1 MLSWGGN
8 PFATGASLQDNGGI
22 FEDNIENSSNLE
34 LELEAKATYLL
45 GEPVVLE
52 TKLKT
57 TGTKNNRVI
66 SNLHANYG
74 FITIGIRKPSG
85 EIVVYEPLAEMCIMP
100 EHAVLNSKR
109 PGVYESSYIGFGKD
123 GFIFEQPGAYQLRAV
138 YYNEDGSRIVSDI
151 LKLRVK
157 HPVNKEDDEIADLLL
172 TDEVGYLMAFMG
184 SDAPYLQKGNDA
196 LSLLKDKYK
205 KHPLAVYAQFV
216 QGVNQQRTFKTITED
231 KKMEVRFPDFGASE
245 RLLNEVIEKS
255 KSGKGLDS
263 ISLNQSMHILAKAY
277 QREGNMEAAEKTVA
291 DIQDHFNAQPIKQ
304 EVKEMIAKDAVT
316 ILAPDT
322 GERSKDGTMHESY

>member
-100 EHAVLNSKR
+100 EHAVLNS
-109 PGVYESSYIGFGKD
+109 
-123 GFIFEQPGAYQLRAV
+123 
-138 YYNEDGSRIVSDI
+138 
-151 LKLRVK
+151 
-157 HPVNKEDDEIADLLL
+157 
-172 TDEVGYLMAFMG
+172 
-184 SDAPYLQKGNDA
+184 
-196 LSLLKDKYK
+196 
-205 KHPLAVYAQFV
+205 
-216 QGVNQQRTFKTITED
+216 
-231 KKMEVRFPDFGASE
+231 
-245 RLLNEVIEKS
+245 
-255 KSGKGLDS
+255 
-263 ISLNQSMHILAKAY
+263 
-277 QREGNMEAAEKTVA
+277 
-291 DIQDHFNAQPIKQ
+291 
-304 EVKEMIAKDAVT
+304 
-316 ILAPDT
+316 
-322 GERSKDGTMHESY
+322 